1 MASSRV
7 NTKSFRKMS
16 VLDKLKVSSRETSK
30 DLLGEHYRCVA
41 EETAIIRSKCK
52 DLFILFYLFINF
64 H

>member
-1 MASSRV
+1 
-7 NTKSFRKMS
+7 MS

-30 DLLGEHYRCVA
+30 DLLGEDYRCVA
-41 EETAIIRSKCK
+41 EENAMTLFKGK

>member
-1 MASSRV
+1 
-7 NTKSFRKMS
+7 MS

-30 DLLGEHYRCVA
+30 DLLGEHSDCLARKKA
-41 EETAIIRSKCK
+41 TKGSKGK

>member
-1 MASSRV
+1 MASSRI

-30 DLLGEHYRCVA
+30 DLLGEDCSCIA
-41 EETAIIRSKCK
+41 ELRPKGK
-52 DLFILFYLFINF
+52 DLFILFYFFINF

>member
-1 MASSRV
+1 MASSWI

-30 DLLGEHYRCVA
+30 DLLGEDYSCIA
-41 EETAIIRSKCK
+41 EVTAITRPKGK
-52 DLFILFYLFINF
+52 DLFILFYFFINF

>member
-1 MASSRV
+1 
-7 NTKSFRKMS
+7 MS

-30 DLLGEHYRCVA
+30 DLLGEDYRCVA

-52 DLFILFYLFINF
+52 DLFILFYFFINF

>member
-30 DLLGEHYRCVA
+30 DLLGEHSGCLA
-41 EETAIIRSKCK
+41 KKKATKGSKGK